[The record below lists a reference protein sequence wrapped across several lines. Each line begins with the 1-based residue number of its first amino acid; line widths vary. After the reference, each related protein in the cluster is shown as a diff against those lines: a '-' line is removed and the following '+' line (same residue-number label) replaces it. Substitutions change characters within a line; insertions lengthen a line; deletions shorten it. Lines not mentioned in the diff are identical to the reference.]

1 MMPSM
6 SEFDWYCLFQH
17 HCTPL
22 LLFILLIISD
32 FLKGVSL
39 SKKEP
44 AHFVSVFNKQQ
55 KEAKMLSRFKLL
67 TIKKIWM
74 ADFQVVSEMTK
85 RSPGTRTPP
94 CKPAAFSANS
104 SS

>member
-1 MMPSM
+1 MPSM
-6 SEFDWYCLFQH
+6 NEFDRLVLFLS
-17 HCTPL
+17 TSPL
-22 LLFILLIISD
+22 LLLILLITSD

-55 KEAKMLSRFKLL
+55 KEAKMLSRLKLL
-67 TIKKIWM
+67 TIKKKWIP
-74 ADFQVVSEMTK
+74 DFQVVSEMTI

-94 CKPAAFSANS
+94 CKPAASSANS

>member
-6 SEFDWYCLFQH
+6 SEFDQLVLFVSTSLTH
-17 HCTPL
+17 LP
-22 LLFILLIISD
+22 LFILLITSD

-67 TIKKIWM
+67 TI
-74 ADFQVVSEMTK
+74 
-85 RSPGTRTPP
+85 
-94 CKPAAFSANS
+94 
-104 SS
+104 